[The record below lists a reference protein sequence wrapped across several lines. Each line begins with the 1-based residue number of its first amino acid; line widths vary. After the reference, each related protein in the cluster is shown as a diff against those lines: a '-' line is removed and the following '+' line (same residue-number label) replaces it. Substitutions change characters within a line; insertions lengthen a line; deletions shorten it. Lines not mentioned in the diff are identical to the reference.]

1 MDLNTM
7 SLTELQNLRQNI
19 ATAVE
24 GKKAEVLNS
33 AREEIAKIVLK
44 AATESGLPIA
54 EVKDFLLGDG
64 RKMPKSTS
72 APKSPPKYQH
82 PDQPHVTWT
91 GRGRHPSWF
100 AEAIAAGTD
109 PEELLI
115 K

>member
-1 MDLNTM
+1 MCDDE
-7 SLTELQNLRQNI
+7 SLSFSHQ
-19 ATAVE
+19 
-24 GKKAEVLNS
+24 KAKHLER
-33 AREEIAKIVLK
+33 RETVK
-44 AATESGLPIA
+44 